1 MKEYSFNFK
10 SWPRTKSDAPIFT
23 CTEQAIYYAHL
34 CSHEP
39 DEIDRLTRLRK
50 GAYAR
55 IAEQRA
61 KRQPDYQ
68 RMMDLACKAQ
78 FYREALEE
86 ITRINDSKYELQEG
100 GKIHHGRD
108 LKRRRNHRTGF

>member
-1 MKEYSFNFK
+1 MEKEMKTYSYNFAN
-10 SWPRTKSDAPIFT
+10 WPRDAGDSPIFT

-34 CSHEP
+34 CSDDE

-61 KRQPDYQ
+61 KRQPNYQ
-68 RMMDLACKAQ
+68 RMMDLAVKAQ
-78 FYREALEE
+78 MYRECLEE
-86 ITRINDSKYELQEG
+86 IKRINDSKYEL
-100 GKIHHGRD
+100 
-108 LKRRRNHRTGF
+108 

>member
-1 MKEYSFNFK
+1 MKQYCYNFAN
-10 SWPRTKSDAPIFT
+10 WPRTKGDEPIFT

-34 CSHEP
+34 CSHKP

-61 KRQPDYQ
+61 KREPNYQ

-78 FYREALEE
+78 FYRECLEE
-86 ITRINDSKYELQEG
+86 IQRIEIS
-100 GKIHHGRD
+100 
-108 LKRRRNHRTGF
+108 

>member
-39 DEIDRLTRLRK
+39 DEIDRLTRLMK
-50 GAYAR
+50 VAYAR
-55 IAEQRA
+55 IAEHRS
-61 KRQPDYQ
+61 KRQPNYQ
-68 RMMDLACKAQ
+68 RMMDLAFKAQ
-78 FYREALEE
+78 MYRECLEE
-86 ITRINDSKYELQEG
+86 IQRIIDSQHEL
-100 GKIHHGRD
+100 
-108 LKRRRNHRTGF
+108 